1 MRGDKSPPEK
11 NNNSILLD
19 IVGTAMFD
27 KYSTCTDENRYFIK
41 QGLLDVHRSLLL
53 LHIFY

>member
-11 NNNSILLD
+11 TTT
-19 IVGTAMFD
+19 VYYWTMFD